1 MISVL
6 VTDDSQTIRVLLR
19 SWLSEAGYT
28 VEEAADG
35 QQALDKLQATDEQ
48 MIVLLDYQMP
58 VMDGFEVMR
67 RASAAGLLPPRY
79 SYVMISAAVDEFP
92 AEFLTLLR
100 QLSIQIMPKPFDRDT
115 ILGVT
120 RFLAARMERGSGA
133 GPGEAQTPT

>member
-1 MISVL
+1 
-6 VTDDSQTIRVLLR
+6 
-19 SWLSEAGYT
+19 
-28 VEEAADG
+28 
-35 QQALDKLQATDEQ
+35 
-48 MIVLLDYQMP
+48 MP

-67 RASAAGLLPPRY
+67 RASDAGLLPPRY

-120 RFLAARMERGSGA
+120 RFLAARMEQGSDAGSNGA
-133 GPGEAQTPT
+133 QAPT